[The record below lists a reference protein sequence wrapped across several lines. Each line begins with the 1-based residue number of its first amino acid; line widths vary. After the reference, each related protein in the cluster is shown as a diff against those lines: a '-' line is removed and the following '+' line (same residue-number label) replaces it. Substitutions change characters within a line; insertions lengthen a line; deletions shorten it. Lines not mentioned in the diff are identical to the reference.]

1 MMIMVGMTRMD
12 VTTVSA
18 SSCCDGSFGTKILLA
33 AYYVVINFHA
43 EINIF
48 HSQKR
53 DVTDGNRQIY
63 FTDGANQM
71 NVGGSI
77 NLLLVVF

>member
-1 MMIMVGMTRMD
+1 MD

-43 EINIF
+43 EIYIF

-77 NLLLVVF
+77 NLLLAARLVVF

>member
-1 MMIMVGMTRMD
+1 MIMVGMTRMD

-33 AYYVVINFHA
+33 AYYVVVNFHA

-53 DVTDGNRQIY
+53 DVTDGYRQIY
-63 FTDGANQM
+63 FTDGVDQIFQEEA
-71 NVGGSI
+71 SI
-77 NLLLVVF
+77 